1 MAVNAGDA
9 QAVEEE
15 AVWTVRHEASRRASA
30 LGWAGGMAAAAVVVG
45 AAVNPALGRSVH
57 WDRMAVLAAV
67 LFVALAV
74 ALRRRWL

>member
-1 MAVNAGDA
+1 MDRSTRGITKGIGGGAS
-9 QAVEEE
+9 E
-15 AVWTVRHEASRRASA
+15 AAMRREWAAA